1 MPTSPIYIYIYINY
15 IYIYIYKLYIY
26 IYIYIYHIYRE
37 QDIYFS
43 RSYVSV
49 SPKPLNAQYDNEK
62 FKKYKV

>member
-1 MPTSPIYIYIYINY
+1 M
-15 IYIYIYKLYIY
+15 
-26 IYIYIYHIYRE
+26 YRE